1 MNQDFNR
8 AGPGSKPVCTIKP
21 SSGRTMWIAVCLFA
35 TCAILYFADIILS
48 VFNVAAPGWQ
58 QFYIDRGLYLV
69 VFAVPMLYCSYIY
82 RVRGVIISAITLV
95 AIFGLR
101 AIYTYPE
108 MLPFYK
114 SVVFTCFLAVLG
126 LLIARYQN
134 MRDKEKQSTE
144 LIKASEKRYRALA
157 ENLVDVVWTMD
168 MNLRYTYVNPA
179 VTRLRGYTV
188 EEAMEQPIEELL
200 TPESVE
206 TARKALAEELGA
218 ESAGSAPY
226 RTRVLNLVEKR
237 KDGTTLPVEIK
248 VIFLRDESGKA
259 TEILGITREMK

>member
-1 MNQDFNR
+1 MSKQANSTSPGQKDGGTVNR
-8 AGPGSKPVCTIKP
+8 FGG
-21 SSGRTMWIAVCLFA
+21 GRLWGTVCLFA
-35 TCAILYFADIILS
+35 ACAILYFADIILS
-48 VFNVAAPGWQ
+48 VFNVAAPVWQ
-58 QFYIDRGLYLV
+58 QFYVDRGLYLIV
-69 VFAVPMLYCSYIY
+69 SAIPVLYCSYVY
-82 RVRGVIISAITLV
+82 RVRGVIISAIILV
-95 AIFGLR
+95 TIFGLR

-144 LIKASEKRYRALA
+144 LIKASEKRYRALT
-157 ENLVDVVWTMD
+157 ENLVDVVWAMD

-206 TARKALAEELGA
+206 TARKVLAEELGA
-218 ESAGSAPY
+218 ESKGSAPY

-237 KDGTTLPVEIK
+237 KDGTTVPVEIK
-248 VIFLRDESGKA
+248 VIFLRNESGKA

>member
-1 MNQDFNR
+1 M
-8 AGPGSKPVCTIKP
+8 T
-21 SSGRTMWIAVCLFA
+21 
-35 TCAILYFADIILS
+35 
-48 VFNVAAPGWQ
+48 
-58 QFYIDRGLYLV
+58 
-69 VFAVPMLYCSYIY
+69 
-82 RVRGVIISAITLV
+82 
-95 AIFGLR
+95 
-101 AIYTYPE
+101 
-108 MLPFYK
+108 
-114 SVVFTCFLAVLG
+114 
-126 LLIARYQN
+126 
-134 MRDKEKQSTE
+134 
-144 LIKASEKRYRALA
+144 
-157 ENLVDVVWTMD
+157 ENLVDVVWAMD

-188 EEAMEQPIEELL
+188 EEAMEQTIEELL